1 MFISCILFILFN
13 CVSVN
18 SIKGYLPLHSTM
30 CETLRELFGGQSK
43 IFIGRRPKLLINF
56 PNLAAIGM
64 IETKMGPVGLIN
76 KYRKKYAAAYKNGLL
91 SHYFCFILKR
101 CICSFSTQNVIVQLA
116 IFATRNE
123 VK

>member
-1 MFISCILFILFN
+1 
-13 CVSVN
+13 
-18 SIKGYLPLHSTM
+18 M

-43 IFIGRRPKLLINF
+43 IFIGGRPKLLINF

-64 IETKMGPVGLIN
+64 IETNIGPVGLIERN
-76 KYRKKYAAAYKNGLL
+76 KKYAAVYKNDLL

-101 CICSFSTQNVIVQLA
+101 CICSFSTQNAIVQLA